1 MGAEASDWRWHGGTG
16 SRNLAYGSRLQVPR
30 MGQRR
35 AFAGSWNRNGV
46 SDAARGRGDLARP
59 EWRATCLGVYRF
71 WRDLGY
77 AIGALLAGIIADWL
91 GMAAAIH
98 SVAALT
104 LFSGL
109 LVLLAMPETLPACN
123 PANKRMNLTMKT

>member
-1 MGAEASDWRWHGGTG
+1 MGSAASGPMLPNG
-16 SRNLAYGSRLQVPR
+16 A
-30 MGQRR
+30 GQQFER
-35 AFAGSWNRNGV
+35 RNGV
-46 SDAARGRGDLARP
+46 GYLSALLRRLRPRCGGYRNHQGCLARP

-98 SVAALT
+98 SIAALT

-123 PANKRMNLTMKT
+123 PANKRMNLT